1 MTENEQQLLTRVAAE
16 ARNTRP
22 WGWTSLP
29 APVDEATVNRAETAL
44 GFGLPPLL
52 AALYSRIGDG
62 GFGPEYGLLP
72 LLDNPPAGEPAAVT
86 QYLAQRASGHKDT
99 DWPWPEGVLPISH
112 WGCAMYACVD
122 CRTPQ
127 ATVLLYEPNADEAD
141 HAWYV
146 DAPASPTGCAPGSTA
161 RAGTRTTK
169 AAPNRR
175 RGPTSGYARRH
186 RHPERLRH
194 RSPRPRHPT
203 DACNHHTHP

>member
-29 APVDEATVNRAETAL
+29 APADEATVTRAEAAL
-44 GFGLPPLL
+44 GFRMPPLL
-52 AALYSRIGDG
+52 AALYTRIGNG

-86 QYLAQRASGHKDT
+86 QYLANRASGHQDP

-122 CRTPQ
+122 CRSPQ

-146 DAPASPTGCAPGSTA
+146 DVPSLTAWLSSWVEGTGWYEETNEELEMASWADFRIRTAAA
-161 RAGTRTTK
+161 RA
-169 AAPNRR
+169 
-175 RGPTSGYARRH
+175 S
-186 RHPERLRH
+186 
-194 RSPRPRHPT
+194 
-203 DACNHHTHP
+203 